1 MKRMTLRSD
10 AADAVASVKTR
21 LRRLSKPLEPRHGSS
36 MTLAAHARAAPRGTH
51 LRRFFTAVLTVG
63 LVVAVHAAEPTNL
76 RVGIANASSD
86 IGFFIAE
93 QKGYFR
99 AENLAV
105 TLTPFNSAAKMIA
118 PLGAGQLDI
127 GGGSPSAALYNAVAR
142 GIDIKIVAD
151 KGSTPP
157 GYGFQ
162 PLLVRRDLVD
172 SGRYKTLK
180 DLKGMKIAGSA
191 PGSASTSTLNEAL
204 KKAGLKTSDVER
216 LYLGFPQHVA
226 ALQNKAVDAA
236 LTTEPSAS
244 RAVQSGAAVR
254 IMGDDVIYPNHQLAV
269 VLYSG
274 TFIKS
279 NPDAARRF
287 MRAYVR
293 AIRDYNDSLKDG
305 KIAGP
310 NADEII
316 AILTKY
322 ANGEDTALYKTITP
336 HGTNPDGK
344 LNVASLKTDL
354 QFYKDEG
361 TVTGPVTVE
370 QVVDTSFVDVA
381 VKELGPY
388 KRKTNVR

>member
-1 MKRMTLRSD
+1 MTTD
-10 AADAVASVKTR
+10 GTR
-21 LRRLSKPLEPRHGSS
+21 LRRF
-36 MTLAAHARAAPRGTH
+36 LAAVFMTSVATATQAADPIALRA
-51 LRRFFTAVLTVG
+51 
-63 LVVAVHAAEPTNL
+63 
-76 RVGIANASSD
+76 GIANASSD
-86 IGFFIAE
+86 VGFFIAE
-93 QKGYFR
+93 KKGYFR
-99 AENLAV
+99 DEGLEV
-105 TLTPFNSAAKMIA
+105 TFTPFNSGAKMIA

-127 GGGSPSAALYNAVAR
+127 GAGSPAAALYNAVAR

-151 KGSTPP
+151 KGSTPK
-157 GYGFQ
+157 GYGYQ
-162 PLLVRRDLVD
+162 PLLVRKDLVD

-191 PGSASTSTLNEAL
+191 PGSASTSTLNIAL

-216 LYLGFPQHVA
+216 LYLEFPQHVV

-236 LTTEPSAS
+236 LTTEPSATK
-244 RAVQSGAAVR
+244 AVQSGAAVR
-254 IMGDDVIYPNHQLAV
+254 IMGDDEIFPNHQLAV

-274 TFIKS
+274 SFIKT

-293 AIRDYNDSLKDG
+293 AIRDYNDALQDG
-305 KIAGP
+305 KLAGP

-316 AILTKY
+316 AILTQYTNIKD
-322 ANGEDTALYKTITP
+322 AALYKAITP
-336 HGTNPDGK
+336 HGTDPDGK

-370 QVVDTSFVDVA
+370 QVVDTSFVDAA
-381 VKELGPY
+381 VKSLGQY
-388 KRKTNVR
+388 KRKTAAK